1 MTASASPR
9 LTLGTAFLLTMPP
22 LLWSANSVIGR
33 MINDQ
38 VPPVT
43 LNLLRWLVAL
53 VLLLPLAHRMLH
65 PDSPL
70 WTHWRRYLF
79 LGLLGVAC
87 YNTFQYLAL
96 RTTTPINVTL
106 VASSAPVFM
115 LAMGSL
121 FYGQRVRRDQLIGAV
136 MSIIG
141 VMLVM
146 CRGDWQLLAQVQFV
160 EGDVFVLIAT
170 AAWAWYSWQI
180 SLPDRDPPEIR
191 NHWANFLMAQVVMG
205 LVWSSLFSAAEW
217 TLTDA
222 HIHWS
227 WPVVA
232 ALLYIGIG
240 PAILAYRCW
249 GLGVQR
255 VGPNIAGFFSNLTP
269 VFAAVLSSLVLGEW
283 PQWYHLVAFVLIV
296 GGIVVSSQPQRPQT
310 DTA

>member
-1 MTASASPR
+1 MTSTLSPR
-9 LTLGTAFLLTMPP
+9 LSLGTVFLLTMPP

-33 MINDQ
+33 MIHDE

-43 LNLLRWLVAL
+43 LNLLRWMVAL
-53 VLLLPLAHRMLH
+53 VLLLPLAYRMLR
-65 PDSPL
+65 PDGPL

-106 VASSAPVFM
+106 VASSSPVFM
-115 LAMGSL
+115 LALGRL
-121 FYGQRVRRDQLIGAV
+121 FYGQQVRRNQLLGAV
-136 MSIIG
+136 MSVVG

-160 EGDVFVLIAT
+160 EGDVLVLIAT
-170 AAWAWYSWQI
+170 ASWAWYSWQI
-180 SLPDRDPPEIR
+180 TLPDRDPPEIR
-191 NHWANFLMAQVVMG
+191 NDWANFLMAQVVMG
-205 LVWSSLFSAAEW
+205 LVWSLLFSAAEW
-217 TLTDA
+217 TVTDA
-222 HIHWS
+222 HIEWS

-255 VGPNIAGFFSNLTP
+255 VGPSVAGFFSNLTP
-269 VFAAVLSSLVLGEW
+269 VFAAVLSSLLLGEP
-283 PQWYHLVAFVLIV
+283 PQWYHLAAFVLIV
-296 GGIVVSSQPQRPQT
+296 GGIVVSSQHKKP
-310 DTA
+310 TA

>member
-1 MTASASPR
+1 MRLECKVLTASASAR
-9 LTLGTAFLLTMPP
+9 LTLGTALLLTMPP

-33 MINDQ
+33 MIHDE

-43 LNLLRWLVAL
+43 LNLLRWAGGAGAVAATGAPRAAPGQPA
-53 VLLLPLAHRMLH
+53 VDPLAAI
-65 PDSPL
+65 
-70 WTHWRRYLF
+70 WRF

-96 RTTTPINVTL
+96 QTSTPDQRDPGGVERAGVHAGHGHL
-106 VASSAPVFM
+106 VLRPAGAARQS
-115 LAMGSL
+115 
-121 FYGQRVRRDQLIGAV
+121 IGAV

-146 CRGDWQLLAQVQFV
+146 CRGEWQLLTQVQFV

-180 SLPDRDPPEIR
+180 SLPARDPPEIR
-191 NHWANFLMAQVVMG
+191 GHWANFFDGPGGDGLG
-205 LVWSSLFSAAEW
+205 LVELVQRRRV
-217 TLTDA
+217 DA
-222 HIHWS
+222 DRCPHPWS

-240 PAILAYRCW
+240 PAVLAYRCW

-296 GGIVVSSQPQRPQT
+296 GGIVVSSKR
-310 DTA
+310 

>member
-1 MTASASPR
+1 
-9 LTLGTAFLLTMPP
+9 
-22 LLWSANSVIGR
+22 
-33 MINDQ
+33 
-38 VPPVT
+38 
-43 LNLLRWLVAL
+43 
-53 VLLLPLAHRMLH
+53 
-65 PDSPL
+65 
-70 WTHWRRYLF
+70 

-115 LAMGSL
+115 LALGSL

-180 SLPDRDPPEIR
+180 TLPDRDPPEIR

-205 LVWSSLFSAAEW
+205 LVWCSLFSAAEW

-222 HIHWS
+222 HIYWS

-240 PAILAYRCW
+240 PAVLAYRCW

-255 VGPNIAGFFSNLTP
+255 VGPSVAGFFSNLTP
-269 VFAAVLSSLVLGEW
+269 VFAALLSSLVLGE
-283 PQWYHLVAFVLIV
+283 PPRWYHLAAFVLIV
-296 GGIVVSSQPQRPQT
+296 GGIVVSSQQKRPS
-310 DTA
+310 A

>member
-1 MTASASPR
+1 MTITHPSR
-9 LTLGTAFLLTMPP
+9 LSLGTVFLLTMPP

-53 VLLLPLAHRMLH
+53 VLLLPLAHRMLR
-65 PDSPL
+65 PDSLL
-70 WTHWRRYLF
+70 WVHWRRYLF

-106 VASSAPVFM
+106 VASSSPVFM
-115 LAMGSL
+115 LALGSL
-121 FYGQRVRRDQLIGAV
+121 LYGQQVRRDQLIGAA
-136 MSIIG
+136 MSIVG
-141 VMLVM
+141 VVLVM
-146 CRGDWQLLAQVQFV
+146 CRGDWRLLAQVQFV

-180 SLPDRDPPEIR
+180 SLPERDPSEIR

-205 LVWSSLFSAAEW
+205 LVWSGLFSAAEW

-269 VFAAVLSSLVLGEW
+269 VFAAVLSSLVLGEL
-283 PQWYHLVAFVLIV
+283 PQWYHLAAFVLIV
-296 GGIVVSSQPQRPQT
+296 GGIVVSSRQKKPP
-310 DTA
+310 A